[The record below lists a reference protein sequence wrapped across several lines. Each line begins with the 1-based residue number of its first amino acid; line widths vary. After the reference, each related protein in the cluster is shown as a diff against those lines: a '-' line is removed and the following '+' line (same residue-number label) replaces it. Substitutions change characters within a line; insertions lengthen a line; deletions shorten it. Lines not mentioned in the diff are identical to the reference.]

1 MANKKI
7 YKLKLDHTGYW
18 ISASAFFII
27 GMLSPPYPAAPMFI
41 MATIMWVSSLFSK
54 DTMIE
59 ISNDED

>member
-18 ISASAFFII
+18 ISATAFFII

-41 MATIMWVSSLFSK
+41 LAVIMWISSLFSK
-54 DTMIE
+54 DTMTE
-59 ISNDED
+59 IREED